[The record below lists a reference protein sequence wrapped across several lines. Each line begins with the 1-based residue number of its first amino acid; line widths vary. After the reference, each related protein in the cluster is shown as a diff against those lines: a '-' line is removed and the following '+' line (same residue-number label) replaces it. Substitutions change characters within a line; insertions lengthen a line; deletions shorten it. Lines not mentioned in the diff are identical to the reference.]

1 MKNKM
6 FLVIVILAVVL
17 IVTAGVVVVLLM
29 NKQAPKDVPIVYHE
43 FVLDEA
49 YSNLADA
56 NSKKIVKYGVIIQY
70 TDEKLLD
77 VLTKNTNKI
86 MNNIDEI
93 MRTTKA
99 ADIEA
104 SNGKERL
111 RMKIQD
117 MLIELLESDDSTI
130 TDVFLKPFVIQ
141 G

>member
-1 MKNKM
+1 MKNKT
-6 FLVIVILAVVL
+6 IL
-17 IVTAGVVVVLLM
+17 IVAIVAVIFVIGAVAIVVMLL
-29 NKQAPKDVPIVYHE
+29 NQPPKEKPVVYHE
-43 FVLDEA
+43 FALDEA

-70 TDEKLLD
+70 TDDK
-77 VLTKNTNKI
+77 VLEALNKNKTKI

-99 ADIEA
+99 ADIEK

-111 RMKIQD
+111 RMKILN
-117 MLIELLESDDSTI
+117 MVIEVLESDDSII
-130 TDVFLKPFVIQ
+130 TDVFIQPFVVQ